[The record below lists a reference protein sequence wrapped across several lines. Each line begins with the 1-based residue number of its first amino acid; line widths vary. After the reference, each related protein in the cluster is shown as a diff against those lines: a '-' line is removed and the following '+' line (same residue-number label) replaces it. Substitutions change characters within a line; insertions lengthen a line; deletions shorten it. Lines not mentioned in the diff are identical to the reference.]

1 MITIL
6 KIVFYFIHSLTR
18 SCNVQNLI
26 VRFLQHSADST
37 GSTTWLFSQGLS
49 LPLAPSD
56 NQLDKSEPGPY
67 RTGLSFMSQLTPLNF
82 VHRIKA
88 ECMYDDEEARWIL
101 PAMKIE
107 KTSLPAA
114 GNNQN

>member
-1 MITIL
+1 MRCS
-6 KIVFYFIHSLTR
+6 KFNCQVFAAQR
-18 SCNVQNLI
+18 
-26 VRFLQHSADST
+26 RFNWVHY
-37 GSTTWLFSQGLS
+37 TWLFSQGSS

-56 NQLDKSEPGPY
+56 DQLDKSEPAPY
-67 RTGLSFMSQLTPLNF
+67 RTALSFMSQLTPLNF